1 MLIFPT
7 FRNSVVDVN
16 SNISFDKCQH
26 REIKLDASPKNKKY
40 NKVREL
46 QAVRW
51 ENIKVEDHH
60 NYTLVGPFTENT
72 VDESQCHPIIPD
84 SGEVADT
91 GHTCNEM
98 VGSKFKISNYML
110 IYFTNEVSYTFTVPS
125 PTACPMSCVASVLAY
140 SVRRL
145 VGNMHW
151 LLLI

>member
-1 MLIFPT
+1 M
-7 FRNSVVDVN
+7 VDVKN
-16 SNISFDKCQH
+16 NISFDKCQH
-26 REIKLDASPKNKKY
+26 REIKLDASKKKKKKY
-40 NKVREL
+40 DKVREL

-51 ENIKVEDHH
+51 ENIKVEDHY

-110 IYFTNEVSYTFTVPS
+110 IYFKNEVSYKHIYFSISNCLPYVVCCIRTCILCATTSSATCIGYCLSNSLATV
-125 PTACPMSCVASVLAY
+125 
-140 SVRRL
+140 
-145 VGNMHW
+145 
-151 LLLI
+151 